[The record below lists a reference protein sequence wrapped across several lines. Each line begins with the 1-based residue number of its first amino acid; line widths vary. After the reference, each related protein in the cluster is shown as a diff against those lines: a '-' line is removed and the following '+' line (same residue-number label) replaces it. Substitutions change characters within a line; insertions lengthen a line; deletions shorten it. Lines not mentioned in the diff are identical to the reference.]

1 MDLHTGLQSFKTDF
15 AYDNMCDITVV
26 ILKMISLLYE
36 IIYDV

>member
-26 ILKMISLLYE
+26 IFKDD
-36 IIYDV
+36 IIVV